1 MHYVIHWMGRHQ
13 DFIYTWFIKYDL
25 LGCQSVIVVSNEVNT
40 EMNDSVFSPFSTFM
54 RFRQIMKLKKLI
66 FSSGLNLMSSLN

>member
-13 DFIYTWFIKYDL
+13 DFIYIWFIKYQL

-40 EMNDSVFSPFSTFM
+40 EMTVYLALSRHLCDFV
-54 RFRQIMKLKKLI
+54 KL
-66 FSSGLNLMSSLN
+66 